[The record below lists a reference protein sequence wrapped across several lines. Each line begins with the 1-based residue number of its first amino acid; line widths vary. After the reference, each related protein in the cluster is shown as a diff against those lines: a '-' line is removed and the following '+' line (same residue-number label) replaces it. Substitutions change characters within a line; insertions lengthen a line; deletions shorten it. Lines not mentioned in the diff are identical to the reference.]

1 MAKLR
6 IKDILKDKNISS
18 KELATLLNKAPQYV
32 SNIINGG
39 KGASLSTLS
48 EIAETLGVGMG
59 DLFEPKDEAP
69 KKDFVALVKDGNEQ
83 YSASSLDEL
92 EELVKKLRSK
102 LE

>member
-1 MAKLR
+1 MEIRLR

-48 EIAETLGVGMG
+48 EIAEALGVGMG

-69 KKDFVALVKDGNEQ
+69 KKDFIALIKSGKDT
-83 YSASSLDEL
+83 YSASSVDEAMGIL
-92 EELVKKLRSK
+92 EKLKK
-102 LE
+102 